1 MPSLQVRELPEQIY
15 RKLRDQAQNEH
26 RSISQQAIVTL
37 AKGLDIDLES
47 SKRRKMVIARIKEE
61 AKAYQ
66 QFRLTSP
73 ELLVRKD
80 RER

>member
-1 MPSLQVRELPEQIY
+1 MPSLQVRELPEEIY

-47 SKRRKMVIARIKEE
+47 SKRRKIVIARIKEE
-61 AKAYQ
+61 AEAYQ
-66 QFRLTSP
+66 QFELTSP
-73 ELLVRKD
+73 ELLVRRD

>member
-15 RKLRDQAQNEH
+15 RKLRDQAKNEH

-47 SKRRKMVIARIKEE
+47 SKRRKIVIARIKEE
-61 AKAYQ
+61 VETYQ
-66 QFRLTSP
+66 QFELTSP

>member
-15 RKLRDQAQNEH
+15 RKLSDQAQNEH

-47 SKRRKMVIARIKEE
+47 LKRRKIVIARIQERAE
-61 AKAYQ
+61 AYQ
-66 QFRLTSP
+66 QFELTNP
-73 ELLVRKD
+73 ELLIRKD